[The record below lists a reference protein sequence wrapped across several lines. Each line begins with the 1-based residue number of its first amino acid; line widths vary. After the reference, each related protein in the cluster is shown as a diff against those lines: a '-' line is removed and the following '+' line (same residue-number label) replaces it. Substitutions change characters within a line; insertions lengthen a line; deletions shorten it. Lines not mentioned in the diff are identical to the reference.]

1 MSSRRLTVQAS
12 APVDLVE
19 LARALPDA
27 ALLVDTSATLLWAN
41 PAAERLFGISLAE
54 GIGQNGFDFIHPD
67 DVQTAALS
75 MVSVLSKEVGTLVEI
90 RVRSLEG
97 WRLVEVHGA
106 PVGENVLLSLRD
118 LTERRRWEVAGNAT
132 ARFRAIVHNAA
143 SVLMLVTPDGKMSS
157 ASGAMTRSLGH
168 SEEWLEGRPL
178 LELVDEADRAI
189 VAELLRSASEGDA
202 DDHAPTTVDVRLRH
216 AAGASVP
223 FALTFV
229 NLLDDPTVEA
239 LIVSCH
245 DISDRLSVEEEL
257 RQANSLLAAALQSTS
272 DGILVVDLLG
282 QITSFND
289 TYATLWGVP
298 EEALHSRDDSKVLAA
313 VHEQLAEP
321 ELFFAKVEELY
332 ADPAAQSHDTLHFK
346 DGRVFERDSI
356 PQRIDGEIVGR
367 VWSFRDVTEHRR
379 LENELVHQAF
389 HDSLTG
395 LANRALFCDRV
406 EHSGARIARTGGQQ
420 AVLFIDIDDFKNVND
435 SVGHSAGDELL
446 VTISERLQQC
456 LRPGDT
462 VARFGGDEFAV
473 LIDGFDD
480 PSVAMEIADRIV
492 GALREPVVIEGRQL
506 PISASVGVAFDSAG
520 APVEELLRN
529 ADLAMYTAKANG
541 KNCARVFARE
551 MHDATM
557 RRLDLDARLRGAVG
571 RDEFVLHYQPIFDL
585 RTGKPSGFE
594 ALVRWQHPD
603 GGLLLPAAFIPFAEE
618 SGLISEIGDHVLAVA
633 CAQLAEWTSLSYGLP
648 PTMSVNVS
656 PRQLLDA
663 QFPGRVESILAANG
677 LEPAYLTL
685 EITEGALIQDP
696 ELAAGR
702 LKQLRRLGV
711 RIAIDDFGTGYSSL
725 SYLQQFPIDQL
736 KIDRSFV
743 ATMLARP
750 GLSLAGAVIQI
761 ALSLGITP
769 IAEGIETEEQVES
782 LLRLGCDLGQGFH
795 LGRPLPAE
803 AATELLLARRA
814 SRMRSATGH
823 ANITANS

>member
-1 MSSRRLTVQAS
+1 MNKRLAALST
-12 APVDLVE
+12 APVDVAE
-19 LARALPDA
+19 LAEGLADA

-41 PAAERLFGISLAE
+41 PAAERLFGIALDS
-54 GIGQNGFDFIHPD
+54 GIGMNGLDFVHPD
-67 DVQTAALS
+67 DVQLAALS
-75 MVSVLSKEVGTLVEI
+75 MVSVQAKEVGTLIEL
-90 RVRSLEG
+90 RVRSEDG

-106 PVGENVLLSLRD
+106 PVGENILLSLRD
-118 LTERRRWEVAGNAT
+118 LTERRRWEVASDTT
-132 ARFRAIVHNAA
+132 ARFRSIVHNAA
-143 SVLMLVTPDGKMSS
+143 SVLMVVTRDGNMAS
-157 ASGAMTRSLGH
+157 ASGAMTRSLSH
-168 SEEWLEGRPL
+168 DQEWLEGRPL
-178 LELVDEADRAI
+178 LELVDDDDRPI
-189 VAELLRSASEGDA
+189 VAQLLSSVGEGGCDQASV
-202 DDHAPTTVDVRLRH
+202 TVDVRLRH
-216 AAGASVP
+216 RSGLAVP

-229 NLLDDPTVEA
+229 NLLDDPTVEG

-245 DISDRLSVEEEL
+245 DITDRLSVEEDL
-257 RQANSLLAAALQSTS
+257 RQANSLLSAALQSTS

-298 EEALHSRDDSKVLAA
+298 EEALRSRDDSQVMAA

-346 DGRVFERDSI
+346 DGRVFERDSM

-406 EHSGARIARTGGQQ
+406 ENSGARIARTGGQQ
-420 AVLFIDIDDFKNVND
+420 AVLFIDVDDFKNVND
-435 SVGHSAGDELL
+435 SVGHSAGDALL

-473 LIDGFDD
+473 LINGFDD

-492 GALREPVVIEGRQL
+492 SALREPIVIEGRQL
-506 PISASVGVAFDSAG
+506 PISASVGVAFDSIG

-529 ADLAMYTAKANG
+529 ADLAMYTAKENG

-557 RRLDLDARLRGAVG
+557 RRLDLDARLRGAV
-571 RDEFVLHYQPIFDL
+571 RRNELVLYYQPIIDL
-585 RTGKPSGFE
+585 RSGNPSGFE
-594 ALVRWQHPD
+594 ALVRWQQPE
-603 GGLLLPAAFIPFAEE
+603 GELLLPAAFIPFAEE

-633 CAQLAEWTSLSYGLP
+633 CAQLAEWTSLSHGLP
-648 PTMSVNVS
+648 PTISVNVS
-656 PRQLLDA
+656 PRQLLDK
-663 QFPGRVESILAANG
+663 QFPGRVESILAAHE
-677 LEPAYLTL
+677 LDPAYLTL

-761 ALSLGITP
+761 AHSLGITP
-769 IAEGIETEEQVES
+769 IAEGIEKEEQAEA

-803 AATELLLARRA
+803 AATEMLLTRRA
-814 SRMRSATGH
+814 SRMGSGTSRSSV
-823 ANITANS
+823 TAPS

>member
-1 MSSRRLTVQAS
+1 MSKRRLADPTT
-12 APVDLVE
+12 APVDVAA
-19 LARALPDA
+19 LADGLADA

-41 PAAERLFGISLAE
+41 RAAERLFGIALNSA
-54 GIGQNGFDFIHPD
+54 IGMNGLDFIHPD
-67 DVQTAALS
+67 DVQLAALS
-75 MVSVLSKEVGTLVEI
+75 MVSVLSKEVGTLIEL
-90 RVRSLEG
+90 RVRSEDG

-106 PVGENVLLSLRD
+106 PVGENILLSLRD
-118 LTERRRWEVAGNAT
+118 LTERRRWEVASNAT
-132 ARFRAIVHNAA
+132 ARFRSIVHNAA
-143 SVLMLVTPDGKMSS
+143 SVLMVVTSDGNMAS

-168 SEEWLEGRPL
+168 DQEWLEGRPL
-178 LELVDEADRAI
+178 LELVDDDDRPT
-189 VAELLRSASEGDA
+189 VAQLLSTVVKGGGDQSV
-202 DDHAPTTVDVRLRH
+202 TVDVRLRH
-216 AAGASVP
+216 RSGLAVP

-229 NLLDDPTVEA
+229 NLLDDPTVEG

-245 DISDRLSVEEEL
+245 DITDRLLVEEDL
-257 RQANSLLAAALQSTS
+257 RQANSLLSAALQSTS
-272 DGILVVDLLG
+272 DGILVVNLLG

-289 TYATLWGVP
+289 TYASLWRVP
-298 EEALHSRDDSKVLAA
+298 EEALNSRDDSQVLAA

-346 DGRVFERDSI
+346 DGRVFERDSM

-420 AVLFIDIDDFKNVND
+420 AVLFIDVDDFKNVND
-435 SVGHSAGDELL
+435 SVGHSAGDALL
-446 VTISERLQQC
+446 VTISERLQRC

-492 GALREPVVIEGRQL
+492 NALREPFVVEGRQL
-506 PISASVGVAFDSAG
+506 PISASVGVAFDSIG

-529 ADLAMYTAKANG
+529 ADLAMYTAKESG

-571 RDEFVLHYQPIFDL
+571 RNELILHYQPIFDL
-585 RTGKPSGFE
+585 RSGNPSGFE
-594 ALVRWQHPD
+594 ALVRWQHPE
-603 GGLLLPAAFIPFAEE
+603 GGLLLPGAFIPFAEE

-633 CAQLAEWTSLSYGLP
+633 CAQLAEWTPLSHGLP
-648 PTMSVNVS
+648 PTISVNVS
-656 PRQLLDA
+656 PRQLLDK
-663 QFPGRVESILAANG
+663 QLPGRVASILAAHG
-677 LEPAYLTL
+677 LDPAYLTL

-761 ALSLGITP
+761 AHSLGITP
-769 IAEGIETEEQVES
+769 IAEGIEKQEQAEA

-803 AATELLLARRA
+803 AATEMLLARRA
-814 SRMRSATGH
+814 SRLGSGTVRSSAAAIG
-823 ANITANS
+823 

>member
-1 MSSRRLTVQAS
+1 MNKRRPEDEQVI
-12 APVDLVE
+12 APVDIAQIASG
-19 LARALPDA
+19 LADA

-41 PAAERLFGISLAE
+41 AAAERLFGITLDSGL
-54 GIGQNGFDFIHPD
+54 GMNGLDFVHPD
-67 DVQTAALS
+67 DIQLAALS
-75 MVSVLSKEVGTLVEI
+75 MVSVQSKEVGTLIEL
-90 RVRSLEG
+90 RVRSDDG

-106 PVGENVLLSLRD
+106 PIGDNILLSLRD
-118 LTERRRWEVAGNAT
+118 LTERRRWEVASDAT
-132 ARFRAIVHNAA
+132 ARFRSIVHNAA
-143 SVLMLVTPDGKMSS
+143 SVLLLVTREGKMTS

-168 SEEWLEGRPL
+168 DQEWLEDRPL
-178 LELVDEADRAI
+178 LELVDDGDGQI
-189 VAELLRSASEGDA
+189 VADLLDA
-202 DDHAPTTVDVRLRH
+202 VVNADSDQAPVTVDVRLRH
-216 AAGASVP
+216 RDGSTVP

-229 NLLDDPTVEA
+229 NLLDDPTVDA
-239 LIVSCH
+239 LVVSCH
-245 DISDRLSVEEEL
+245 DISDRLSVEQDL
-257 RQANSLLAAALQSTS
+257 RQANSLLSAALQSTS
-272 DGILVVDLLG
+272 DGILVVDLQG
-282 QITSFND
+282 RITSFND
-289 TYATLWGVP
+289 KYVTLWRVP
-298 EEALHSRDDSKVLAA
+298 EEALNSRDDSQVMAA
-313 VHEQLAEP
+313 VLDQLADP
-321 ELFFAKVEELY
+321 ERFLAEAQELY
-332 ADPAAQSHDTLHFK
+332 ANKGAQSHEALHFK
-346 DGRVFERDSI
+346 DGRVFERDSM
-356 PQRIDGEIVGR
+356 PQRINGEIVGR

-406 EHSGARIARTGGQQ
+406 EHSGARIARSGGHQ

-446 VTISERLQQC
+446 VTVGERLKQC

-473 LIDGFDD
+473 LIDGFDE
-480 PSVAMEIADRIV
+480 PAVAMEIADRV
-492 GALREPVVIEGRQL
+492 VNALREPVVIEGRQL
-506 PISASVGVAFDSAG
+506 PTTASVGVAFDSEG

-571 RDEFVLHYQPIFDL
+571 RNEFVLHYQPIVEL
-585 RTGKPSGFE
+585 GTGHCRGFE

-618 SGLISEIGDHVLAVA
+618 SGLICEIGDHVLAVA
-633 CAQLAEWTSLSYGLP
+633 CAQLAQWTSLSHGLP

-656 PRQLLDA
+656 PRQLRDK
-663 QFPGRVESILAANG
+663 QFPGRVESILAEHS
-677 LEPAYLTL
+677 LDPAYLTL

-711 RIAIDDFGTGYSSL
+711 RIAVDDFGTGYSSL

-750 GLSLAGAVIQI
+750 GLSLAGAVVQI
-761 ALSLGITP
+761 AHSLGITP
-769 IAEGIETEEQVES
+769 IAEGIESEEQAQA
-782 LLRLGCDLGQGFH
+782 LRRLGCELGQGFH
-795 LGRPLPAE
+795 LGRPLDLA
-803 AATELLLARRA
+803 AATKVLLKRRS
-814 SRMRSATGH
+814 SRDSLSMRAHVAATR
-823 ANITANS
+823 

>member
-1 MSSRRLTVQAS
+1 MNKRRLAALTT
-12 APVDLVE
+12 APVDVAE
-19 LARALPDA
+19 LAEGLADA

-41 PAAERLFGISLAE
+41 HAAERLFGIALDS
-54 GIGQNGFDFIHPD
+54 GIGMNGLDFVHPD
-67 DVQTAALS
+67 DVQLAALS
-75 MVSVLSKEVGTLVEI
+75 MVSVQSKEVGTLIEL
-90 RVRSLEG
+90 RVRSEDG

-106 PVGENVLLSLRD
+106 PVGDNILLSLRD
-118 LTERRRWEVAGNAT
+118 LTERRRWEVASNAT
-132 ARFRAIVHNAA
+132 ARFRSIVHNAA
-143 SVLMLVTPDGKMSS
+143 SVLMVVTRDGDMAS

-168 SEEWLEGRPL
+168 DQEWLEGRPL
-178 LELVDEADRAI
+178 LEVVDDDDRPI
-189 VAELLRSASEGDA
+189 VAQLLSSVGEGGCDQASV
-202 DDHAPTTVDVRLRH
+202 TVDVRLRH
-216 AAGASVP
+216 RSGLAVP

-229 NLLDDPTVEA
+229 NLLDDPTVEG

-245 DISDRLSVEEEL
+245 DITDRLSVEEDL
-257 RQANSLLAAALQSTS
+257 RQANSLLSAALQSTS
-272 DGILVVDLLG
+272 DGILVVNLLG

-298 EEALHSRDDSKVLAA
+298 EEALRSRDDSQVMAA

-321 ELFFAKVEELY
+321 ELFFAKVDELY
-332 ADPAAQSHDTLHFK
+332 AHPAAQSHDTLQFK
-346 DGRVFERDSI
+346 DGRVFERDSM

-395 LANRALFCDRV
+395 LANRVLFCDRV
-406 EHSGARIARTGGQQ
+406 EHSGARIARTGGHQ
-420 AVLFIDIDDFKNVND
+420 AVLFIDVDDFKNVND
-435 SVGHSAGDELL
+435 SVGHSAGDALL

-492 GALREPVVIEGRQL
+492 SALREPIVIEGRQM
-506 PISASVGVAFDSAG
+506 PISASVGVAFDSTG

-529 ADLAMYTAKANG
+529 ADLAMYTAKEDG
-541 KNCARVFARE
+541 KDCARVFARE

-571 RDEFVLHYQPIFDL
+571 RNEFILYYQPIIDL
-585 RTGKPSGFE
+585 RSSNPSGFE
-594 ALVRWQHPD
+594 ALVRWQHPE

-633 CAQLAEWTSLSYGLP
+633 CAQLAEWTSLSHGLP
-648 PTMSVNVS
+648 PTISVNVS
-656 PRQLLDA
+656 PRQLLDK
-663 QFPGRVESILAANG
+663 QFPGRVESILAAHG
-677 LEPAYLTL
+677 LDPAYLTL

-711 RIAIDDFGTGYSSL
+711 RVAIDDFGTGYSSL
-725 SYLQQFPIDQL
+725 SYLQKFPIDQL
-736 KIDRSFV
+736 KIDRSFI

-769 IAEGIETEEQVES
+769 IAEGIEKEEQVEA

-795 LGRPLPAE
+795 LGRPLPEA
-803 AATELLLARRA
+803 AATEMLLARRA
-814 SRMRSATGH
+814 SRIGSVTSRSRVA
-823 ANITANS
+823 APS

>member
-1 MSSRRLTVQAS
+1 MNKRRFENYQET
-12 APVDLVE
+12 APVDLAEVASG
-19 LARALPDA
+19 LADA

-41 PAAERLFGISLAE
+41 QAAERLFGISLDS
-54 GIGQNGFDFIHPD
+54 GIGMNGLDFVHPD
-67 DVQTAALS
+67 DIQLAALS
-75 MVSVLSKEVGTLVEI
+75 MVSVQSKEVGSLIEL
-90 RVRSLEG
+90 RVRSDDG

-106 PVGENVLLSLRD
+106 PVGDNILLSLRD
-118 LTERRRWEVAGNAT
+118 LTERRRWEVANNAT

-143 SVLMLVTPDGKMSS
+143 SVLMLITGDGKVTSV
-157 ASGAMTRSLGH
+157 SGAMTRTLGH
-168 SEEWLEGRPL
+168 DQEWLADRPL
-178 LELVDEADRAI
+178 VELVDEEDRLI
-189 VAELLRSASEGDA
+189 VAEVLRNVGKEHCDR
-202 DDHAPTTVDVRLRH
+202 APITVDVRLRH
-216 AAGASVP
+216 RDGSTVP

-239 LIVSCH
+239 LVVSCY
-245 DISDRLSVEEEL
+245 DITDRLKAEEDL
-257 RQANSLLAAALQSTS
+257 RQANSLLSAALQSTS
-272 DGILVVDLLG
+272 DGILVVDLAG
-282 QITSFND
+282 RITSFND
-289 TYATLWGVP
+289 KYATLWRVP
-298 EEALHSRDDSKVLAA
+298 EEALNSRDDSKVMAA
-313 VHEQLAEP
+313 VLDQLADP
-321 ELFFAKVEELY
+321 ERFLAEAKELY
-332 ADPAAQSHDTLHFK
+332 ANREAQSHEALHFK
-346 DGRVFERDSI
+346 DGRVFERDSM
-356 PQRIDGEIVGR
+356 PQRINGEIVGR

-389 HDSLTG
+389 HDPLTG

-406 EHSGARIARTGGQQ
+406 EHSGARIARSGGQQ

-446 VTISERLQQC
+446 ITISERLQNC

-480 PSVAMEIADRIV
+480 PKVVMEIADRIIS
-492 GALREPVVIEGRQL
+492 ALREPVVIEGRQL
-506 PISASVGVAFDSAG
+506 PTTASVGIAFDSAG

-529 ADLAMYTAKANG
+529 ADIAMYTAKANG

-571 RDEFVLHYQPIFDL
+571 RNEFILHFQPIVEL
-585 RTGKPSGFE
+585 GTGRCRGFE
-594 ALVRWQHPD
+594 ALIRWQHPES
-603 GGLLLPAAFIPFAEE
+603 GLLLPAAFIPFAEE
-618 SGLISEIGDHVLAVA
+618 SGLIAEIGDHVLAVA
-633 CAQLAEWTSLSYGLP
+633 CAQLAQWTSLSHGLP

-656 PRQLLDA
+656 PRQLLDKH
-663 QFPGRVESILAANG
+663 FPGRVESILAAHD
-677 LEPAYLTL
+677 LAPAYLTL

-711 RIAIDDFGTGYSSL
+711 RIAVDDFGTGYSSL

-750 GLSLAGAVIQI
+750 GPSLAGAVIQI
-761 ALSLGITP
+761 AHSLGITP
-769 IAEGIETEEQVES
+769 IAEGIEKAEQVKA
-782 LLRLGCDLGQGFH
+782 LLRLGCELGQGFH
-795 LGRPLPAE
+795 LGRPLPE
-803 AATELLLARRA
+803 EEATEFLIERGTTRIGSGPTRAPVAARR
-814 SRMRSATGH
+814 
-823 ANITANS
+823 